1 MKNSGKII
9 LRKFLAIS
17 LIIGFTACAGSTE
30 SDNNENL
37 PGTVAG
43 LHGQLEVNG
52 TRIIDQNGDPVV
64 LHGMSFFWSQWM
76 GKYYNK
82 DCIKW
87 LRDDWSCNV
96 IRAAMGIESD
106 GYLENPAV
114 EMAKIRT
121 VIDACIDLGIY
132 VIIDWHD
139 HNAHLHSD
147 AAKNFFRQI
156 ATLYGSKPNIIYE
169 IYNEPEKIS
178 WRDDVKPYAESVIA
192 EIRAVDCDNIIIVG
206 SPTWSQDVDVA
217 TADPINDE
225 NVVYAMHFYAASHK
239 QELRDKAIT
248 AMNRGYAIFVS
259 EFGVCEYTGDG
270 DVDYLSSGAWLNFMD
285 QYKISWCKWSVADKD
300 EGDAVLKDRADE
312 NGGWIED
319 KLTESGKF
327 IKSEIIK
334 RNKAEFSALK

>member
-1 MKNSGKII
+1 MIESGKII
-9 LRKFLAIS
+9 LKIFLAIS
-17 LIIGFTACAGSTE
+17 SIIGVTACAGLNE
-30 SDNNENL
+30 SDNNKDM

-43 LHGQLEVNG
+43 LHGQLKVSG
-52 TRIIDQNGDPVV
+52 TMIVDQNGDSVV
-64 LHGMSFFWSQWM
+64 LRGMSLFWSQWI

-82 DCIKW
+82 NCIKW
-87 LRDDWSCNV
+87 LRDDWNCTV
-96 IRAAMGIESD
+96 IRAAMGIEPD
-106 GYLENPAV
+106 GYLENPTA
-114 EMAKIRT
+114 EIIKIRT

-139 HNAHLHSD
+139 HNAHLHTD
-147 AAKNFFRQI
+147 AAKHFFRQM
-156 ATLYGSKPNIIYE
+156 ATLYGDKPNIIYE

-178 WRDDVKPYAESVIA
+178 WRYDVKPYAEAVIA
-192 EIRAVDCDNIIIVG
+192 EIRAVDSDNIIIVG
-206 SPTWSQDVDVA
+206 SPTWSQDLDVA

-225 NVVYAMHFYAASHK
+225 NVVYSMHFYAASHK

-248 AMNRGYAIFVS
+248 AINRGYPIFVS

-270 DVDYLSSGAWLNFMD
+270 DVDYQSSGAWFDLMD

-300 EGDAVLKDRADE
+300 EGDAVLEDGADE
-312 NGGWIED
+312 NGGWTDD

-334 RNKAEFSALK
+334 RNKAEFGAQN